1 MNRED
6 LVLIVEKAV
15 QSYGGSAS
23 VVQVAQYIW
32 KHHEP
37 ELKAAGNLF
46 YTWQYDMRWA
56 ALKLRKMRRLAGAK
70 VAPKG
75 HWQIPPRHA
84 L

>member
-6 LVLIVEKAV
+6 LVPIVEKAV
-15 QSYGGSAS
+15 QSYGGTAS

-32 KHHEP
+32 KHHEI
-37 ELKAAGNLF
+37 ELKASGNLF

-56 ALKLRKMRRLAGAK
+56 ALKLRKMRRFANVK

-75 HWQIPPRHA
+75 HWQIAERHA
-84 L
+84 